1 MTEQITSAEMTKAAH
16 NLERLAEFV
25 GVRRRWT
32 VEQAGHS
39 AAVRARKA
47 GETIAEVICQMTGG
61 EIATPV
67 GVENPSAL
75 EPSGEIAAGRLARFA
90 DYLDQLCRWFEAH
103 SNSQLPPETADSA
116 RSIQRS
122 LAATGD
128 ALRQLLEE
136 RAPEPKPE
144 PEKPAF
150 TEPEPLTRADLGPVV
165 EVDANARLILDHTWQ
180 NSLLQKR
187 GNIMELTPATV
198 KKLDEFFSDQNFEL
212 NSHERRRLY
221 EKVQRWVESTPN
233 KRVLVLRMSGL
244 SGKPDVLS
252 SFQPKEDEDDPA
264 AVAPSMYGSAA
275 IDRLAAQTP
284 PGDIP
289 ATQPAAVAP
298 EAPAATP
305 QTPAATPQT
314 PAAAPQAPVVDPE
327 EEFVLPDPIE
337 DPKKKSPLEEY
348 FSNPPSGVIPKTIA
362 PPLLNES
369 SEKDTKDDD

>member
-1 MTEQITSAEMTKAAH
+1 MTKAAH

-47 GETIAEVICQMTGG
+47 GETIAEMICQMTGG

-67 GVENPSAL
+67 GVEHPSAL

-116 RSIQRS
+116 RSIQHS

-128 ALRQLLEE
+128 ALRLLLEE
-136 RAPEPKPE
+136 KAPEPESEPE

-298 EAPAATP
+298 EAP
-305 QTPAATPQT
+305 
-314 PAAAPQAPVVDPE
+314 VVDPE